1 MCVCLSWVFS
11 LHMGSLS
18 SYFLLCILSSL
29 GLKEVSVLFW
39 TLCLLFPYF
48 TSPFYSLRNC
58 SSLLL
63 TILLLLLLPGFHTSL
78 CWVTCWCFYVCLIF
92 LFVGP
97 NWKRALN
104 LIWAFTPTMWPVI
117 VVLKCY
123 HDWGRDVLRRQAK
136 RRWDRVWDVSEENL
150 RENQVVHRST
160 ALERRESNVFWFSS
174 YRCQI
179 NAHS

>member
-29 GLKEVSVLFW
+29 GLKEVSVLFL

-48 TSPFYSLRNC
+48 TSPFYSLGSC

-63 TILLLLLLPGFHTSL
+63 TLLLLLLLPGFHTSL
-78 CWVTCWCFYVCLIF
+78 CWMTCLCFYVCLIF

-117 VVLKCY
+117 VVGKCY
-123 HDWGRDVLRRQAK
+123 NDLGKGCVEKAGQSGSSSGVEEGLGCLWREPKGKPGGVQEYVPWKMTWGL
-136 RRWDRVWDVSEENL
+136 
-150 RENQVVHRST
+150 T
-160 ALERRESNVFWFSS
+160 
-174 YRCQI
+174 
-179 NAHS
+179 

>member
-104 LIWAFTPTMWPVI
+104 VIWAFTPTMWLWLGDVTMTGKGMCCEGRPSGGGTGFGMS
-117 VVLKCY
+117 LK
-123 HDWGRDVLRRQAK
+123 R
-136 RRWDRVWDVSEENL
+136 
-150 RENQVVHRST
+150 T
-160 ALERRESNVFWFSS
+160 
-174 YRCQI
+174 
-179 NAHS
+179 